1 MEFVLTVQC
10 PANAGFSHLGSCQ
23 WQEIY
28 NVGRARAQL
37 HKITNCNGT
46 LKMMKI
52 KILAEQVNRE
62 KNCGIESRHL
72 ARYFDDN
79 LSRDFGMW
87 SRLPILFVCM
97 RLTRMT
103 SSSLLSSSLYER
115 GHSCKLHV
123 GIYRDQ
129 EVNWRIQV
137 AIAGKCRLCRFWYV
151 HPFCLFINSPLHHQL
166 STQLNYGIWY
176 HRH

>member
-1 MEFVLTVQC
+1 
-10 PANAGFSHLGSCQ
+10 
-23 WQEIY
+23 
-28 NVGRARAQL
+28 
-37 HKITNCNGT
+37 
-46 LKMMKI
+46 MMKI

-62 KNCGIESRHL
+62 KNCGAESRHL

-97 RLTRMT
+97 QLTRMT

-137 AIAGKCRLCRFWYV
+137 AIAGKCWFWYV
-151 HPFCLFINSPLHHQL
+151 HPFLILPCTISYLLNS
-166 STQLNYGIWY
+166 TTAFGIIVTDVL
-176 HRH
+176 

>member
-10 PANAGFSHLGSCQ
+10 PANTGFSHLGSCQ

-62 KNCGIESRHL
+62 KN
-72 ARYFDDN
+72 
-79 LSRDFGMW
+79 
-87 SRLPILFVCM
+87 
-97 RLTRMT
+97 
-103 SSSLLSSSLYER
+103 
-115 GHSCKLHV
+115 V
-123 GIYRDQ
+123 GL
-129 EVNWRIQV
+129 NH
-137 AIAGKCRLCRFWYV
+137 AI
-151 HPFCLFINSPLHHQL
+151 
-166 STQLNYGIWY
+166 
-176 HRH
+176 